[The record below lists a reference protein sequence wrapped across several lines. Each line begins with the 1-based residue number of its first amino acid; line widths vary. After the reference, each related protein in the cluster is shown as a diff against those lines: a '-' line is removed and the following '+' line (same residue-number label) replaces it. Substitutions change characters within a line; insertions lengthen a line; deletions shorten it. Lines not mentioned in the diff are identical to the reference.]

1 MNGAARLI
9 NEASPTPTNLC
20 RAIDHRIRSVSKK
33 VKVIITDLKHQQS
46 RKYLHAA
53 YSN

>member
-20 RAIDHRIRSVSKK
+20 RAIDNRIRSVYKNNNNR
-33 VKVIITDLKHQQS
+33 DLKLQQS

-53 YSN
+53 YGN